1 MRGTSFAIWF
11 IAVASVLLM
20 DEPVFSAEIYPN
32 KPIRMVCPS
41 APGGTTDLVAR
52 LVAQKL
58 TEAWG
63 QQVIVD
69 NRPGAGGVIGTELTA
84 KSAPDGH
91 TMMIGTITSHA
102 INPALHKKL
111 SFDPVRDFQPVS
123 LIVSSPQVLAVHPS
137 LPVKTVKD
145 LIALSKAKPGSINY
159 GSAGTGNSS
168 HLVVELFKSMTGANL
183 YHIPYKGSGP
193 AINGLV
199 GREVQMIITGVVAL
213 YPHIKSGRLRAVAV
227 TSAKRVG
234 ALADTPTIIE
244 SGVPKFDVNSWFGVF
259 MPAGAPKPVVNKAN
273 AEIRKM
279 LSVPEVS
286 QRLIDMGADPA
297 SSSPEELAAYV
308 ESELAR
314 WGKVVRDTGI
324 KLD

>member
-1 MRGTSFAIWF
+1 
-11 IAVASVLLM
+11 
-20 DEPVFSAEIYPN
+20 
-32 KPIRMVCPS
+32 
-41 APGGTTDLVAR
+41 
-52 LVAQKL
+52 
-58 TEAWG
+58 
-63 QQVIVD
+63 
-69 NRPGAGGVIGTELTA
+69 
-84 KSAPDGH
+84 
-91 TMMIGTITSHA
+91 
-102 INPALHKKL
+102 
-111 SFDPVRDFQPVS
+111 
-123 LIVSSPQVLAVHPS
+123 
-137 LPVKTVKD
+137 
-145 LIALSKAKPGSINY
+145 
-159 GSAGTGNSS
+159 
-168 HLVVELFKSMTGANL
+168 VVELFKSMTGANL

-308 ESELAR
+308 KSELAR